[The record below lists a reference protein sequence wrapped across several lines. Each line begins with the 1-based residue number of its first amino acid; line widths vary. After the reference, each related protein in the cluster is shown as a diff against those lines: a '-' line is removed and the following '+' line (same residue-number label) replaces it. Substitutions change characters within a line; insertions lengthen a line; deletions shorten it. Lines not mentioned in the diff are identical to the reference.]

1 MKNLFLAA
9 LLFLSFCSFAQTIGR
24 VKIEGN
30 IKVPL
35 DSDAEGIT
43 IFNKNSSKGTT
54 SDRNGD
60 FQIAVI
66 EGDSLY
72 FSALQFRDLLVVVD
86 RRIFETG
93 RLQVEI
99 TEGVNELPEVVVR
112 PHNLSGNLEKD
123 LETIVTVPI
132 PTRDSSAFV
141 INDFEYEF
149 RPDSQTAVH
158 NAAAGESGIQSMDMN
173 ILAVAGML
181 VDWILPKKTSRKEKV
196 EPRTRV
202 GIIQLERHLRTNFE
216 NDFFEEVLKI
226 EAKDIPEF
234 VIFCEDGVTEGL
246 LKPAHRIDLIE
257 YLVVQSENFRKSQD
271 AALNDK

>member
-9 LLFLSFCSFAQTIGR
+9 LLFFSVCSFAQTIGR

-60 FQIAVI
+60 FQIAAI

-72 FSALQFRDLLVVVD
+72 FSALQFKDLLVVVG
-86 RRIFETG
+86 RRTFETA
-93 RLQVEI
+93 RLDVEI
-99 TEGVNELPEVVVR
+99 AEGVNELPEVVVR

-132 PTRDSSAFV
+132 PIPDSSAFV

-158 NAAAGESGIQSMDMN
+158 NAAAGESSVPSMDMN

-181 VDWILPKKTSRKEKV
+181 VDWILPKKTPRKEKE

-202 GIIQLERHLRTNFE
+202 GIIQLERHLRTTFE

-226 EAKDIPEF
+226 DSKDISEF

-257 YLVVQSENFRKSQD
+257 YLVVKSKNFRNSQGAD
-271 AALNDK
+271 PNDN